1 MSRSGRVDVAVRLA
15 RSGGADP
22 GVVGVVDVWFP
33 EGELP
38 DDQLGRNFLFCWGGV
53 FFLDKISILHELTGE
68 EEEEE
73 GKKKRQGTFDHFKL
87 TWAFSQT
94 LL

>member
-1 MSRSGRVDVAVRLA
+1 MFG
-15 RSGGADP
+15 
-22 GVVGVVDVWFP
+22 
-33 EGELP
+33 
-38 DDQLGRNFLFCWGGV
+38 FLRGDCPTTSWGGISFFV
-53 FFLDKISILHELTGE
+53 GGGGFFLDKISILHELTGE

-73 GKKKRQGTFDHFKL
+73 GKEKKRQGTFDHFKL